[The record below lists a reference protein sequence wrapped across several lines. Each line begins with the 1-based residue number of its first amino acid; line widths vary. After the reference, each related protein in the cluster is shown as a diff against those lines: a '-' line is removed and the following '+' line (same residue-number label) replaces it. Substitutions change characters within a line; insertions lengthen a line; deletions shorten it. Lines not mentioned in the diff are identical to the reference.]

1 MGRNL
6 ILQAEYK
13 HKKQPI
19 CAVPAIHSQNKGKLS
34 LPANKLVGS
43 SINYFHWIIQFKTKI
58 IERINYFTLKP
69 ALNYI
74 DMKFHKQTSGVM
86 CADVAVCIDYH
97 WESLQPQSS
106 QKATFRSLWDTL
118 GYSIQWNVISHFNF
132 EVQVLLLAPDLLH
145 VNPYTIG
152 TNLSLWPLHIHP
164 NNRYLTKHAWRRHHK
179 QTKHQ
184 NWWGLGWIRS
194 DQVHD
199 TAHCLE

>member
-19 CAVPAIHSQNKGKLS
+19 GVVPAIHSQNKGKFS
-34 LPANKLVGS
+34 LPANKLVG

-106 QKATFRSLWDTL
+106 QKATFRSLTWLFHAVECDQPFQFWSASAPPCTRSVACQPIH
-118 GYSIQWNVISHFNF
+118 YWYQFVT
-132 EVQVLLLAPDLLH
+132 LAP
-145 VNPYTIG
+145 P
-152 TNLSLWPLHIHP
+152 HP
-164 NNRYLTKHAWRRHHK
+164 P
-179 QTKHQ
+179 QQ
-184 NWWGLGWIRS
+184 
-194 DQVHD
+194 
-199 TAHCLE
+199 